1 MAPARAF
8 HATCRPQTAFG
19 GGKLLFSAQLF
30 LLRKHF
36 LCFHQAG
43 QIAALVFVKLHL
55 DGADG
60 FVKLRNHH
68 IFKRVDAAPRL
79 FNLIRKAVAGLFH
92 LCKLDQKRQ
101 QLRKRLHGGVKL
113 RAGAHNAVRQFNFA
127 H

>member
-8 HATCRPQTAFG
+8 HAKRRPQTAFG

-36 LCFHQAG
+36 LGFHQAG

-60 FVKLRNHH
+60 FVKLRDHH
-68 IFKRVDAAPRL
+68 IFKRVDAAPR
-79 FNLIRKAVAGLFH
+79 FFDLIRKAVAGLFH
-92 LCKLDQKRQ
+92 HRKLHQKWQ
-101 QLRKRLHGGVKL
+101 QLRKRQYGSVKL
-113 RAGAHNAVRQFNFA
+113 RAGAHNAVRQFNLA